1 MPALHHPTIL
11 RHLWVIGYKKVLEE
25 EPIKGEL
32 EPHKVKV
39 NGQAFTNEF
48 YQPPMPGPR
57 CSHWSSDPLMLQGY
71 MKSLIQLKD
80 STSDSTIKWDL
91 IQ

>member
-1 MPALHHPTIL
+1 MPALHHSTIL

-48 YQPPMPGPR
+48 YQLPMPGP
-57 CSHWSSDPLMLQGY
+57 PTGPV
-71 MKSLIQLKD
+71 SL
-80 STSDSTIKWDL
+80 SCYRAT
-91 IQ
+91 